1 MTFLLILFTVQTLA
15 IFLNLLK
22 FLSRKHMVDVLRFTY
37 GFFLIFSGFI
47 KILDPLGFSYKL
59 EEYFEV
65 FNMSWLI
72 DFSLYISLFASKN
85 HLLLEQHNQLLKYL
99 VWIYF

>member
-59 EEYFEV
+59 QEYFEV
-65 FNMSWLI
+65 FGMEWIIPL
-72 DFSLYISLFASKN
+72 SLVLSIAA
-85 HLLLEQHNQLLKYL
+85 LLN
-99 VWIYF
+99 